1 MRFKRRAG
9 ILFLCLFCIAAFL
22 PGCAEDRIQESD
34 VKAVL
39 PGLIEASKPL
49 NEIYFGY
56 GFPPA
61 AEAMPEGGYYYVDG
75 AHFGLYSI
83 SEIKE
88 ATERVFTAEYCQ
100 MLYTAAFDGA
110 ATEEMVSP
118 PRFFEG
124 ELGLMQSTS
133 STTYILP
140 EREYDYSTMIIKK
153 RARDRVTLQID
164 TRADGETQIV
174 ELILVR
180 ISNLLLDGTTE
191 TLWRLD
197 SPTY

>member
-1 MRFKRRAG
+1 MFVLHSGDSDR
-9 ILFLCLFCIAAFL
+9 L
-22 PGCAEDRIQESD
+22 CAEDRIQESD

-61 AEAMPEGGYYYVDG
+61 AEAMPEGGYYYVAG

-100 MLYTAAFDGA
+100 LLYTAAFDGA

-118 PRFFEG
+118 PRFLEG

-140 EREYDYSTMIIKK
+140 EREYDYATLIIKK

-164 TRADGETQIV
+164 TRADDETQIV

-180 ISNLLLDGTTE
+180 ISNLLPDGTTE

>member
-1 MRFKRRAG
+1 MMRFKAG
-9 ILFLCLFCIAAFL
+9 IGFLLLCLLFTPLLF
-22 PGCAEDRIQESD
+22 GCEKNRIEESE
-34 VKAVL
+34 VRAVL

-61 AEAMPEGGYYYVDG
+61 AEDLPSGGYYYVDG
-75 AHFGLYSI
+75 AQLGFYSI

-88 ATERVFTAEYCQ
+88 ATEAVFTPEYCAL
-100 MLYTAAFDGA
+100 LYAAAFDGVA
-110 ATEEMVSP
+110 AEDAVSP
-118 PRFFEG
+118 PRFAEG
-124 ELGLMQSTS
+124 ELGLMQSVS
-133 STTYILP
+133 SPVYTLA
-140 EREYDYSTMIIKK
+140 EREYDYSTLILKK
-153 RARDRVTLQID
+153 RASDRVTIQID
-164 TRADGETQIV
+164 TRADGRTQIV

-180 ISNLLLDGTTE
+180 IVNTKEDGTTE